1 MTNFTESPIIYL
13 FLSYNNEHHIVNCI
27 TDEEYCVPTQMEY
40 KLENLS
46 SYTIYKIYIIAFTTA
61 PSVHSN
67 DITIKTL
74 VGSK

>member
-1 MTNFTESPIIYL
+1 MI
-13 FLSYNNEHHIVNCI
+13 NCL
-27 TDEEYCVPTQMEY
+27 TDEENCVPTQMEY

-61 PSVHSN
+61 PSDHSN